1 MERYKRNRTNT
12 PEFVVLTIED
22 LGRLE
27 ELIGSRTLQ
36 LRDAAVFISLARAT
50 STYSGRITITSA
62 AIAKRLQMPV
72 SGVKEA
78 ISRMKKQ
85 NLLRHVKD
93 PDTGERYYRLNP
105 WVIRTSGEGSL
116 LGLAMKEF
124 TEA

>member
-1 MERYKRNRTNT
+1 MERYKRNKTNT

-22 LGRLE
+22 LGRVE
-27 ELIGSRTLQ
+27 ELIGSRTLE

-50 STYSGRITITSA
+50 STYSGRITVTPS
-62 AIAKRLQMPV
+62 AIAKRLQMPD
-72 SGVKEA
+72 SGVRLS
-78 ISRMKKQ
+78 ISRLKKQ
-85 NLLRHVKD
+85 NLLRQVKD